1 MNKIKYYRKKINI
14 TQENLA
20 QALNISQG
28 AISHYE
34 SGKRDVD
41 LETCR
46 KIAGFFVI
54 SGVNTSIDD
63 IFPPKQTIN
72 KSNGK

>member
-1 MNKIKYYRKKINI
+1 MNKIKYYRKRINI
-14 TQENLA
+14 TQKKLA

-46 KIAGFFVI
+46 KIADFFVNT
-54 SGVNTSIDD
+54 GVDTSIDD
-63 IFPPKQTIN
+63 IFPPKTN
-72 KSNGK
+72 R